1 MPECRYSLSY
11 LSANNILPV
20 SIIFSKSLQFEI
32 RKLAQKM
39 VAEMYEILPVLRV
52 KVCFLHRTAIQSIL
66 GLQCLLAYQ
75 KKEHILSF
83 NIVYNIRAFA

>member
-1 MPECRYSLSY
+1 
-11 LSANNILPV
+11 
-20 SIIFSKSLQFEI
+20 
-32 RKLAQKM
+32 M
-39 VAEMYEILPVLRV
+39 VAEMYEILPILRV
-52 KVCFLHRTAIQSIL
+52 KVCFLHRTAIQPIL